1 MIVKIGDEIDGCA
14 VDTSAGGRLRSLVL
28 KRVG

>member
-28 KRVG
+28 AGR